1 MGIGRQAPGLVFLS
15 AHRLVPAAGVVM
27 FKRSEKVAEAIHE
40 VISGLLVKGV
50 KDPRVGFVTVTGV
63 KVTDDLH
70 LATVYFSVIGSDADR
85 QGTEAGLNSA
95 RGYLRRELSKTLT
108 MRYVPD
114 LLFRYDDSVEYGSRI
129 ENILKQI
136 HETEETDA
144 EKDQ

>member
-1 MGIGRQAPGLVFLS
+1 
-15 AHRLVPAAGVVM
+15 M
-27 FKRSEKVAEAIHE
+27 FKRCEKVAEAIHE
-40 VISGLLVKGV
+40 EISSLLVKGV

-70 LATVYFSVIGSDADR
+70 LATVYFSVMGGEVERKGA
-85 QGTEAGLNSA
+85 EAGLNSA
-95 RGYLRRELSKTLT
+95 RGFLRREIGKVLR

-114 LLFRYDDSVEYGSRI
+114 LMFRYDESVEYGSRI
-129 ENILKQI
+129 ENLLKQI

>member
-1 MGIGRQAPGLVFLS
+1 
-15 AHRLVPAAGVVM
+15 M

-70 LATVYFSVIGSDADR
+70 LATVYFSVIGSEESRKGA
-85 QGTEAGLNSA
+85 EAGLNSA
-95 RGYLRRELSKTLT
+95 RGFLRRELSKALT

-114 LLFRYDDSVEYGSRI
+114 LLFRYDDSVAYGSRI
-129 ENILKQI
+129 ETLLKQI
-136 HETEETDA
+136 HETEEADA
-144 EKDQ
+144 DKDQ